1 MCLYSV
7 SPPLHLWVCPQ
18 IIFQPCFRFTERA
31 TEEEDLPNM
40 GRSKRVAARR
50 RGFLPPPTGKYF
62 NKEIAHKI
70 SCFFCASV
78 FVFCYLIGEN
88 EWKNDSNVRERLW
101 HPVILYVIEILL

>member
-62 NKEIAHKI
+62 NKEIALLVSSPAAI
-70 SCFFCASV
+70 ALAIQMYSFCHANKAH
-78 FVFCYLIGEN
+78 LN
-88 EWKNDSNVRERLW
+88 
-101 HPVILYVIEILL
+101 